1 MRWLRSFLRSADP
14 SNVVQIV
21 DRFVPHVAA
30 KHLKVMKA
38 ISTERSFERIEEQR
52 VDLPVPQVAQYAPQR
67 RTKKNRKKPV
77 IFVSVSNMGQ
87 SDFVALLVDSD
98 VHISTDGMWDAS
110 DSVVNGGDSISPQ
123 WQVHVARILDRYV
136 A

>member
-1 MRWLRSFLRSADP
+1 MHF
-14 SNVVQIV
+14 V

-38 ISTERSFERIEEQR
+38 ISTERSFERMI
-52 VDLPVPQVAQYAPQR
+52 L
-67 RTKKNRKKPV
+67 
-77 IFVSVSNMGQ
+77 VSVSNLGQ

-98 VHISTDGMWDAS
+98 VHISTDAMWDAS

-123 WQVHVARILDRYV
+123 WQVHVARILDPYFASAEHKYSDWGSDRC
-136 A
+136 AN